1 LPGIDRTSCRGSC
14 AASRTSSSDDARLGE
29 VVMHR
34 LIESLPVFGFFIGTF
49 LLVAAAEEVGYR
61 WASKRKAIRDTEKEP
76 PVGAMVGATLA
87 LLAFLL
93 TFNFGIAADAYHARR
108 IALADE
114 VNSIRLS
121 YMLCD
126 AIPEANRTHCPE
138 IRSVLRAYVDQ
149 RLRWANGQPD
159 PKGAT
164 ANELLGRLLK
174 ASMATAAENP
184 GSVDVFLG
192 FVTRVI
198 ALNEE
203 RRDVRERSRIATG
216 FWIILFAVALL
227 AFAAVGYHGAVAGTS
242 RSPVMLGVAVA
253 FSAVV
258 MVISDLDRP
267 GEGFI
272 DVSQQPMLDL
282 RAALAESKP

>member
-1 LPGIDRTSCRGSC
+1 
-14 AASRTSSSDDARLGE
+14 
-29 VVMHR
+29 MHR
-34 LIESLPVFGFFIGTF
+34 LLEFLPFLGFMIGTF
-49 LLVAAAEEVGYR
+49 LLVVAAEEAGYR
-61 WASKRKAIRDTEKEP
+61 WASRRKAKDDTEKEP

-93 TFNFGIAADAYHARR
+93 TFNFGIAADAYHARK
-108 IALADE
+108 ISLSDE

-126 AIPEANRTHCPE
+126 AIPEATRAHCPE
-138 IRSVLRAYVDQ
+138 VRRALRAYVDQ

-159 PKGAT
+159 PKGGT
-164 ANELLGRLLK
+164 ANELLARLSK
-174 ASMATAAENP
+174 AAMAVGIENP

-192 FVTRVI
+192 YVTRVI

-203 RRDVRERSRIATG
+203 RTDVQERSRIAGG
-216 FWIILFAVALL
+216 FWVILFVVALL
-227 AFAAVGYHGAVAGTS
+227 AFAAVGYHGAIAGTS
-242 RSPVMLGVAVA
+242 RSPVMLGVALA

-258 MVISDLDRP
+258 MVIFDLDRP

-272 DVSQQPMLDL
+272 DVSQQPMIEL
-282 RAALAESKP
+282 RAALAQSQP

>member
-1 LPGIDRTSCRGSC
+1 
-14 AASRTSSSDDARLGE
+14 
-29 VVMHR
+29 
-34 LIESLPVFGFFIGTF
+34 
-49 LLVAAAEEVGYR
+49 
-61 WASKRKAIRDTEKEP
+61 
-76 PVGAMVGATLA
+76 MVGATLA

-121 YMLCD
+121 YLLCD
-126 AIPEANRTHCPE
+126 AAAEGHRAQCPE
-138 IRSVLRAYVDQ
+138 IRGVLREYVDQ

-159 PKGAT
+159 PRGAS
-164 ANELLGRLLK
+164 ADDLLARLGK
-174 ASMATAAENP
+174 AAAALGAENP

-192 FVTRVI
+192 YVTRVI
-198 ALNEE
+198 AIREE
-203 RRDVRERSRIATG
+203 RLDVRERSRIATG
-216 FWIILFAVALL
+216 FWLILFAVAAL

-253 FSAVV
+253 FSSVV

-272 DVSQQPMLDL
+272 DVSQQPMIDL